1 MAMLD
6 FLLAALL
13 DPAQA
18 ALVLAAVLAYRG
30 PLPVPVAA
38 ITATVASETIMALAA
53 ADYLWGEM
61 VAPRLVSSLA
71 HAVLLCWIV
80 GLIRPRRAASGQ
92 QRVSRLAPWH
102 MRAFVRR
109 HLVRLRER

>member
-1 MAMLD
+1 MDMLE
-6 FLLAALL
+6 FLLAALR

-18 ALVLAAVLAYRG
+18 ALVLASVLAYRG
-30 PLPVPVAA
+30 PLPVLVSA

-53 ADYLWGEM
+53 ADYAWGEM
-61 VAPRLVSSLA
+61 VAPRLVASLA
-71 HAVLLCWIV
+71 HAVVLCWIV
-80 GLIRPRRAASGQ
+80 GLIWPRRAAPGQ
-92 QRVSRLAPWH
+92 QRAPRLAPWH